1 MSALSQ
7 RCWLSGIQMSE
18 LTLSLLRRKPS
29 RRVKHWRTRM
39 RKITDLL
46 VAEHGTPSLGNFRDP
61 VKEIFYIVLSA
72 RTTESLY
79 KSAHKRLSHRFPTLE
94 AIANAPVAQL
104 RYCVATAGLGK
115 KRAVQLKAI
124 ASKLLSDFGTRPA
137 SQLRRLSVEKAYAY
151 LRSLPGV
158 GPKSALCV
166 MMYSLGFDV
175 FPVDVH
181 ARRVLCRIG
190 LIGPGAKHY
199 HAQDVLPGFVPP
211 ERSKELHVALIV
223 HGRLICK
230 PTAPRCDDCP
240 VAHLCATGIRYRGT
254 QPR

>member
-1 MSALSQ
+1 MSK
-7 RCWLSGIQMSE
+7 

-29 RRVKHWRTRM
+29 RRVKQWRTRM

-79 KSAHKRLSHRFPTLE
+79 KQAHKQLSRRFPSLE
-94 AIANAPVAQL
+94 AIANAPVAEL
-104 RYCVATAGLGK
+104 RKCVATAGLGK

-124 ASKLLSDFGTRPA
+124 ASELLADFGPRPA
-137 SQLRRLSVEKAYAY
+137 GKLRRLSAEDAYAA

-158 GPKSALCV
+158 GPKSAICV

-181 ARRVLCRIG
+181 ARRVLGRVG
-190 LIGPGAKHY
+190 LIEPGAKHY

-211 ERSKELHVALIV
+211 KRSKALHVALVV
-223 HGRLICK
+223 HGRRICK
-230 PTAPRCDDCP
+230 PRAPQCDF
-240 VAHLCATGIRYRGT
+240 CAIRSFCKYASSRSAAT
-254 QPR
+254 PSHS